1 MNRDLGNYDQHGE
14 EEENEDDID
23 EDEVIDVAE
32 RVFFRIAE
40 EVIKQERTSIRNL
53 FADQIFETE
62 VDGQPY
68 ELLTP
73 DGLLDGIKALGINDL
88 TEKDCRY
95 LLRVLTKP
103 ELDGAIVVNELLQIM
118 ENLGFTEGDPDDES
132 EEEDEPED

>member
-1 MNRDLGNYDQHGE
+1 MNKDLGNYQQDGE
-14 EEENEDDID
+14 EEENEEDID

-62 VDGQPY
+62 VDGHPY

-73 DGLLDGIKALGINDL
+73 EGLLDGIKALGINDL

-103 ELDGAIVVNELLQIM
+103 ELDGAIVVNELL
-118 ENLGFTEGDPDDES
+118 
-132 EEEDEPED
+132 

>member
-1 MNRDLGNYDQHGE
+1 MNKDLGNYQQDGE
-14 EEENEDDID
+14 EEENEEDID

-73 DGLLDGIKALGINDL
+73 EGLLDGIKALGINDL

-132 EEEDEPED
+132 EEEDEPD